1 MTVEIICVGTELLLG
16 NIVNT
21 NAAFLA
27 ERCAYL
33 GLTCYYQS
41 VVGDNAVR
49 LKELLQTAVQRS
61 DLVILSGGLGPTEDD
76 LTKEVA
82 AEVFHLPLVEDP
94 VSKEHIISFFKIR
107 NRTIAENNWKQAL
120 IPEGSIA
127 LENENGTAPG
137 IIMEKDAKMMILL
150 PGPPNEL
157 RPMFTDKVEPYLLRK
172 RQSAIYSQMV
182 KMCGIGESDAES
194 AILDLTSSTNPT
206 VATYAKTGEVHIRV
220 TAFAEN
226 EEAAAKLVK
235 PMVNKLKSRF
245 GSKIYTTDPS
255 ITLEQSIVE
264 LLAGNGMTVTCAE
277 SCTGGMIASRL
288 VNVPGASAVLKE
300 AFVTYSN
307 KAKRTYLDV
316 KKSTLKKHG
325 AVSEE
330 TALEMARGGCINTR
344 ADACIAVTGIAGP
357 DGGSDEKPVGLVY
370 IGCSVAGKTIA
381 QECHFTGNRMKI
393 RESACAAALSMLRNC
408 ILEYVSET
416 KFT

>member
-41 VVGDNAVR
+41 VVGDNAER
-49 LKELLQTAVQRS
+49 LTQTIRTATERS

-76 LTKEVA
+76 LTKETA
-82 AEVFHLPLVEDP
+82 AAVFDLPLVEDP
-94 VSKEHIISFFKIR
+94 VSKEHILQFFKTR
-107 NRTIAENNWKQAL
+107 NRTIADNNWKQAM
-120 IPEGSIA
+120 IPAGSIA

-137 IIMEKDAKMMILL
+137 IIMEKNGKMMILL

-157 RPMFTDKVEPYLLRK
+157 RPMFLNQVEPYLLKQRK
-172 RQSAIYSQMV
+172 SAICSQMV
-182 KMCGIGESDAES
+182 KMCGIGESDAET

-245 GSKIYTTDPS
+245 GSRIYTTDPE

-264 LLAGNGMTVTCAE
+264 LLQLNKMTVTCAE
-277 SCTGGMIASRL
+277 SCTGGMVAARL
-288 VNVPGASAVLKE
+288 INAPGASAVINE
-300 AFVTYSN
+300 SFITYSN
-307 KAKRTYLDV
+307 KAKRHYLDV
-316 KKSTLKKHG
+316 KKGTLKKFG

-330 TALEMARGGCINTR
+330 TALEMARGGCISTK

-357 DGGSDEKPVGLVY
+357 DGGTEEKPVGLVY

-381 QECHFTGNRMKI
+381 KECHFTGNRAKI
-393 RESACAAALSMLRNC
+393 RESACAEALNTLRNC
-408 ILEYVSET
+408 ILEYLSET
-416 KFT
+416 RFT